1 MYPFH
6 QRGLVDLAVLV
17 LDDMKTNHIK
27 LTKVTFTS
35 LLCELTKLRRFD
47 IINELSTFP
56 STSSAVPKKAPSKV
70 GPDATPATYEY
81 LPPTYQQSS
90 RDLASFAFMNRSIS
104 AAIGSL
110 EPPDAL
116 SHSSSSF
123 SARVSEYEHLKA
135 RGISPAPHV
144 YQTLMKSLYSET
156 IQSSHSN
163 DASTTSRSGSAANRT
178 SPSAYLKPFWRNQSS
193 YPSHTSFTYQKP
205 AVKEL
210 AASNTTALS
219 LIDAPEPSDLNDD
232 DMMAGWRRREA
243 YKERRKQKHGEELF
257 RLYLVFQEMRDSGV
271 QPDIVAYNML
281 INACAGAGAIDNALE
296 TVQTMQSEGI
306 NPDVISYTS
315 LIKACAIR
323 GTPEVVDL
331 AEEIFE
337 AMQQRTNHFSSYID
351 PTVLTFQRLMQTY
364 VRVMYVPPTDQP
376 AVGINSSHAAS
387 LPLNRF
393 TTRIWALYDDMR
405 RRGIVPNVSIYRYC
419 IKAALVDRDVH
430 KALAFVDTIRHST
443 TVRYDFSSWLVV
455 AKACGELFK

>member
-1 MYPFH
+1 
-6 QRGLVDLAVLV
+6 
-17 LDDMKTNHIK
+17 MKTNHIK

-56 STSSAVPKKAPSKV
+56 STSSAVSKKSPSKV
-70 GPDATPATYEY
+70 GPDATPATYDY
-81 LPPTYQQSS
+81 VSPTYQQSS
-90 RDLASFAFMNRSIS
+90 RELASFAFMNRSIS
-104 AAIGSL
+104 AAIGSID
-110 EPPDAL
+110 PPDA
-116 SHSSSSF
+116 HSPSASSF
-123 SARVSEYEHLKA
+123 SARVSEYEYLKA

-156 IQSSHSN
+156 IQSSQSS
-163 DASTTSRSGSAANRT
+163 DANTMSRSGSATNRT
-178 SPSAYLKPFWRNQSS
+178 SPSAYLKPYWRN
-193 YPSHTSFTYQKP
+193 PSKPPATFQKP
-205 AVKEL
+205 GVKDVAV
-210 AASNTTALS
+210 SNTTALS
-219 LIDAPEPSDLNDD
+219 LADAPEPRDLNDD

-376 AVGINSSHAAS
+376 TVGINSSHASS

-393 TTRIWALYDDMR
+393 TSRIWALYDDMR

-430 KALAFVDTIRHST
+430 KALAFVDTIRHGT

-455 AKACGELFK
+455 AKACGEHS